1 MIYRFRIISSEV
13 KEFIRDIDI
22 RNNQNFYDFHR
33 VLTENLHYD
42 NSQLSSFFLSNKQ
55 WEKIIEIALF
65 DISEGKSP
73 DIRIMDKTKMN
84 DLVNESKQRLLY
96 VFDFFNERLLFI
108 ELMKILPESKDVTYP
123 FISFSKGS
131 PPPQILILENFFDD
145 FDDE

>member
-13 KEFIRDIDI
+13 KDFVRDVDI
-22 RNNQNFYDFHR
+22 RNNQSFYDFHR

-42 NSQLSSFFLSNKQ
+42 NTQLSSFFLSNKQ

-73 DIRIMDKTKMN
+73 DIRVMDQTKIN
-84 DLVNESKQRLLY
+84 DLVDDSKQRLLY
-96 VFDFFNERLLFI
+96 VFDFFNERVLFM
-108 ELMKILPESKDVTYP
+108 ELMKILPENKDLTYP
-123 FISFSKGS
+123 LVTFSKGS